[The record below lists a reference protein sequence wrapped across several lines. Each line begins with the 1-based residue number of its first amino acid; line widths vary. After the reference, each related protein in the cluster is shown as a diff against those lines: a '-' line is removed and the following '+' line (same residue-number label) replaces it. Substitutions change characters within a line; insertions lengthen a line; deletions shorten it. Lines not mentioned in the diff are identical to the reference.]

1 MDAVSSTVIVKAAAA
16 FGAALVMAIGSIGP
30 SLGQG
35 MIGKQACDS
44 IGKYPQ
50 TANDVRLAMMIAMG
64 FTESSA
70 VYCLII
76 AILLIFFVALA

>member
-1 MDAVSSTVIVKAAAA
+1 MDAISGAFIVKAAAA
-16 FGAALVMAIGSIGP
+16 IGAAFVMGIGSIGP

-35 MIGKQACDS
+35 MIGKQACETM
-44 IGKYPQ
+44 GKYPESS
-50 TANDVRLAMMIAMG
+50 NNVRLSMMIAMG

-76 AILLIFFVALA
+76 AILLIFFVAMA

>member
-1 MDAVSSTVIVKAAAA
+1 MDAINGAFIVKAAAA
-16 FGAALVMAIGSIGP
+16 FGAALVMAIGSVGP

-35 MIGKQACDS
+35 MIGKQACES
-44 IGKYPQ
+44 ISKYPES
-50 TANDVRLAMMIAMG
+50 ANNVRLTMMIAMG

-76 AILLIFFVALA
+76 AILLIFFVALG

>member
-1 MDAVSSTVIVKAAAA
+1 MDAVNSAIIVKAAAA
-16 FGAALVMAIGSIGP
+16 FGAALVMAIGSVGP

-35 MIGKQACDS
+35 MIGKQACES
-44 IGKYPQ
+44 IAKYPES
-50 TANDVRLAMMIAMG
+50 ANNVRLTMMIAMG

-76 AILLIFFVALA
+76 AILLIFFVALG

>member
-1 MDAVSSTVIVKAAAA
+1 MDAMSGAFIVKAAAA
-16 FGAALVMAIGSIGP
+16 FGAAFVMAIGSVGP

-44 IGKYPQ
+44 IGKYPE
-50 TANDVRLAMMIAMG
+50 NSNNVRLAMMIAMG

-76 AILLIFFVALA
+76 AILLIFFVAIG